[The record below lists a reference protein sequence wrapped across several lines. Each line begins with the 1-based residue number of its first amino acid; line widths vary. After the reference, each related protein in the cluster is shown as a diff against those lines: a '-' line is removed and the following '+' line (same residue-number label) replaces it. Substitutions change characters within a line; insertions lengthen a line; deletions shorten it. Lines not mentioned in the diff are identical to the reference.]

1 MHDLARV
8 GRQLHNRYEASC
20 SYAWACTKRYE
31 ARTDRLEAAAQA
43 LAAAVNVRSELQ
55 RDPRGWPLILQLAG
69 VRPVKMADGAELMVI
84 DGSASGRDFGP
95 VWNHVTAKLVSDTTP
110 EWAWFM
116 LPDVEALMEPDGR
129 RELIRQVPA
138 PGET

>member
-55 RDPRGWPLILQLAG
+55 RDPRGWPPILQLAG
-69 VRPVKMADGAELMVI
+69 VRPVKTLAKSVGTVELLLQH
-84 DGSASGRDFGP
+84 FG
-95 VWNHVTAKLVSDTTP
+95 VDDKLP
-110 EWAWFM
+110 
-116 LPDVEALMEPDGR
+116 ALTCVAGYK
-129 RELIRQVPA
+129 
-138 PGET
+138 PGYLLGG